1 MRTELMSA
9 AELRAALPMHEA
21 INAVRDAFLRLAAG
35 EFEMPVR
42 TALGDGRFLIMN
54 AFHSPTVS
62 AVVKTVNMDFDRRP
76 AVEGLVTW
84 TSSSTSTSYVLDAG
98 AVTSLR
104 TGAVV
109 GVATDALAPVDARD
123 LVLIGLGG
131 QAPDQLRAV
140 RAVRSI
146 ERVTLVDR
154 DEGFARAFADRHADD
169 LVGLEVHVSTDPS
182 SAVST
187 ADVVCCATPSVE
199 PLFAAA
205 ALPDRVHVN
214 AIGAYRL
221 SMRELPDDLLST
233 ALLVVDQR
241 EAALEESGEIHHA
254 MTAGLLAESDLVELS
269 DVLREPERVPGRGR
283 TVFKSVGLAVQDWA
297 IGYALAVSDGLVG
310 REVLAR

>member
-1 MRTELMSA
+1 MRTEVLSA
-9 AELRAALPMHEA
+9 ADLRAALPMSAA
-21 INAVRDAFLRLAAG
+21 IGAVRDAFVALGAG

-42 TALGDGRFLIMN
+42 TALGDGRFLTMS
-54 AFHSPTVS
+54 AFHAPTVS
-62 AVVKTVNMDFDRRP
+62 AVVKSVNMDFTRRP

-84 TSSSTSTSYVLDAG
+84 TSAPASTTYVMDAA

-109 GVATDALAPVDARD
+109 GVATDALAPVDSHD

-140 RAVRSI
+140 RAVRGI

-154 DEGFARAFADRHADD
+154 DEAFVRAFAENNADD
-169 LVGLEVHVSTDPS
+169 LADLDVRLSTDPA
-182 SAVST
+182 SAVAT
-187 ADVVCCATPSVE
+187 ADVVCCATTSTE
-199 PLFAAA
+199 PLFVAD

-221 SMRELPDDLLST
+221 TMRELPDELLGA

-254 MTAGLLAESDLVELS
+254 IGGGLVAESGLVELS
-269 DVLREPERVPGRGR
+269 DVLRGPQHPNRPSR
-283 TVFKSVGLAVQDWA
+283 TVFKSVGLALQDWA
-297 IGYALAVSDGLVG
+297 IGYALAVSAGLVDAAAP
-310 REVLAR
+310 AR